1 MLFKNQLVCASLRL
15 IRMCRSFRRKLEKV
29 SGDTDGAETQRRPQ
43 PFRHGPHRGRSSQSP
58 WNHHCLGLQGQTGHW
73 TPQLLVLSKQ
83 IIDPRWS
90 RSGPGA
96 MSLANPN
103 RLLPNSCQCSACP
116 EMQCTES
123 ANPQT
128 PSQLWAFS
136 PQQDLLGGPSP
147 SVIFYFS
154 LLYPFS
160 YKIFLPSTPF
170 CSYPKEDSPLH
181 EVLNKVYLY
190 DLDCFL

>member
-1 MLFKNQLVCASLRL
+1 MLFKKQLVCGSLRL
-15 IRMCRSFRRKLEKV
+15 IRVCRSFRRKLEKV
-29 SGDTDGAETQRRPQ
+29 SGDTDGAETQRCPQ

-73 TPQLLVLSKQ
+73 TLQLLVLSKQ

-90 RSGPGA
+90 RLGPGA

-128 PSQLWAFS
+128 PSQLWAL
-136 PQQDLLGGPSP
+136 PLLP
-147 SVIFYFS
+147 YS
-154 LLYPFS
+154 LCCKS
-160 YKIFLPSTPF
+160 FLPSAALCRSLDGDRLLQEGF
-170 CSYPKEDSPLH
+170 KFVSPPLSAVIIWKISSGPVNRYM
-181 EVLNKVYLY
+181 EAY
-190 DLDCFL
+190 